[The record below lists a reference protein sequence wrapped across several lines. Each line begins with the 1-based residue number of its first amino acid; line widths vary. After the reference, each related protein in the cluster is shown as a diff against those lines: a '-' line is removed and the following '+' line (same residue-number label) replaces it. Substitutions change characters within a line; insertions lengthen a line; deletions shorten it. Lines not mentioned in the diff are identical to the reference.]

1 VKQHFVRIA
10 IGLAIVFAFIGHA
23 AKLYQVGIVAQLDNI
38 IYDTRLRVTMP
49 RGIDE
54 RIVILDI
61 DEKSLQEVARWPWPR
76 DVMARLITKL
86 FDTYQV
92 SIVGFDVVFAES
104 DYSSGIKRL
113 DELAQKEFR
122 QVPGFN
128 DVYQQLRPQLDNDAL
143 FAQSIKGRPVILGYY
158 LSSEKDA
165 KRIATIPDP
174 VLPAGTFAGRNIAFA
189 SYLGY
194 GGNLSELVKNAAGS
208 GHFNPL
214 VDADGVVRRVPL
226 IAEFEGAYYEALS
239 LAIVRAVL
247 GFPKV
252 EPGYPADRVMHKGYG
267 GLEWLK
273 VGPLTI
279 PVDDTVSTLIPYR
292 GGKFSYRY
300 ISLSDIINDRIPA
313 GQLKGKIALVG
324 TTAPGLLD
332 LRATPVDSV
341 YPGVE
346 VHANL
351 IAGMLD
357 RTIKQKPPYMLGAE
371 VVVLLICGIALS
383 LILPILSPLRAV
395 LVSAA
400 IIVGIV
406 GFNLVVWAQGGM
418 VLPLASALVMTVT
431 LFTVNMAY
439 GYFVESRSKRQFT
452 ELFGQYVPPELVD
465 KMAEDPEKYSMEG
478 KSEELTVLFSDIVGF
493 TSISESLTPKDLAA
507 FINEYLTSMSLVIR
521 EHRGTLD
528 KYIGDAIMA
537 FWGAPVSDAEH
548 SRQGVKAALAMQVRL
563 LEINKLTH
571 DKGWPP
577 IRIGIGVNTGVMSV
591 GDMGSKVRRAYTVM
605 GDAVNLGSRLE
616 GLTREYGVGV
626 IVGPVTKDRVRDCV
640 FRELDTVRVKGKDEP
655 VAIFEAVGFEGEVDK
670 KVLEEIRL
678 WHHCLKQYR
687 AQEWDQ
693 AEVTLL
699 NLQRM
704 NPEHKL
710 YQEFSERIVHMRAN
724 PPEPDWDGVTKFKTK

>member
-300 ISLSDIINDRIPA
+300 ISLSADNPA
-313 GQLKGKIALVG
+313 RGESPASVAGDTCLTRAY
-324 TTAPGLLD
+324 GLIGLEFQD
-332 LRATPVDSV
+332 
-341 YPGVE
+341 
-346 VHANL
+346 
-351 IAGMLD
+351 
-357 RTIKQKPPYMLGAE
+357 
-371 VVVLLICGIALS
+371 
-383 LILPILSPLRAV
+383 LPILQHAR
-395 LVSAA
+395 
-400 IIVGIV
+400 
-406 GFNLVVWAQGGM
+406 
-418 VLPLASALVMTVT
+418 LPLP
-431 LFTVNMAY
+431 
-439 GYFVESRSKRQFT
+439 G
-452 ELFGQYVPPELVD
+452 
-465 KMAEDPEKYSMEG
+465 
-478 KSEELTVLFSDIVGF
+478 
-493 TSISESLTPKDLAA
+493 
-507 FINEYLTSMSLVIR
+507 
-521 EHRGTLD
+521 
-528 KYIGDAIMA
+528 
-537 FWGAPVSDAEH
+537 
-548 SRQGVKAALAMQVRL
+548 
-563 LEINKLTH
+563 
-571 DKGWPP
+571 
-577 IRIGIGVNTGVMSV
+577 
-591 GDMGSKVRRAYTVM
+591 
-605 GDAVNLGSRLE
+605 
-616 GLTREYGVGV
+616 
-626 IVGPVTKDRVRDCV
+626 
-640 FRELDTVRVKGKDEP
+640 
-655 VAIFEAVGFEGEVDK
+655 
-670 KVLEEIRL
+670 
-678 WHHCLKQYR
+678 
-687 AQEWDQ
+687 
-693 AEVTLL
+693 TLL
-699 NLQRM
+699 NFLHRQFGFARLQMSDVDLGAALELAELFSQHRRTQMLGQLCKVALFVGERGLDDQVLQIGDRVDGLPELIVRSGIAGEYQTRVSAVQVIADCRNSVQSRDRRNATRSENLGLADRQLGKAHERRFRCRYFREVRPDRPVEYMVLQDLDRCRERVNGDRLGAHAADAIDQEGDAGDVVEVRM
-704 NPEHKL
+704 GE
-710 YQEFSERIVHMRAN
+710 VHVV
-724 PPEPDWDGVTKFKTK
+724 D